1 MRLFWGKGEIAA
13 RMEMVRESGGD
24 AHTLDVIG
32 RGLRGERNV
41 LSGGE
46 IGDVL
51 QAAAMG
57 DGDARTLAQV
67 AQSLGLEWRAG

>member
-46 IGDVL
+46 IGAVL
-51 QAAAMG
+51 DSVAMG
-57 DGDARTLAQV
+57 DGDARTLARL
-67 AQSLGLEWRAG
+67 AQALGIEWRAR